1 MFEPLQKIGCDE
13 EELYRGIRRSQKSL
27 IMAEPFHLIFQPLQI
42 APHRN
47 DRKCVMPC
55 VQILSRVIREI
66 PDFMD
71 ADFER
76 QLLPTT
82 TTPTS

>member
-47 DRKCVMPC
+47 DKP
-55 VQILSRVIREI
+55 
-66 PDFMD
+66 FT
-71 ADFER
+71 FEKVWR
-76 QLLPTT
+76 FAYLKLATHT
-82 TTPTS
+82 